1 MDLGESTCGTWPG
14 QSLSCPHSAHR
25 DLPRGIGGSPGEVK
39 VGCGSLGT
47 RTLIAE
53 APGKYSYY
61 YSFYLFHSVVVIVF
75 YYVLLFKYFFKN
87 LFFFVLLCGF
97 FFFLLCFCSVIFCLF
112 VFVCSSFAF
121 LVCFPFLFYYFFVF
135 VSSVLIDCFHF

>member
-87 LFFFVLLCGF
+87 LFFFCFALWVF
-97 FFFLLCFCSVIFCLF
+97 FFFFALFLLCDFLFVCFCLF
-112 VFVCSSFAF
+112 
-121 LVCFPFLFYYFFVF
+121 
-135 VSSVLIDCFHF
+135 